1 MWHARYEGSIAN
13 VHVSPHCNPH
23 LGALKFYVQ
32 QIMRFVLGVKFR
44 DRRRMSL
51 NSSMDCSQPLIR
63 LHQAFCR
70 STTCMKIQG

>member
-51 NSSMDCSQPLIR
+51 HSSMDCSQ
-63 LHQAFCR
+63 AR
-70 STTCMKIQG
+70 SHSFVYTKRFAVPPPA